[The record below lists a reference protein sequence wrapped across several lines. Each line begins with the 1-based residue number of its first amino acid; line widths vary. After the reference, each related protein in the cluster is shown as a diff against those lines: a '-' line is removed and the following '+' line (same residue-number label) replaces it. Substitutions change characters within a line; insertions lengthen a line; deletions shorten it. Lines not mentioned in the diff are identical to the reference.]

1 MDPLEVLVM
10 NLIESQSLIL
20 VAQLIVSLSVL
31 KVWLINHRQPTMWRG
46 GDSKTI
52 KEEFSA
58 YGLPDWMMYTVGGLK
73 VAFSIGLI
81 AGIWIP
87 EIIQFSALGIAFFM
101 FFAILMHIKVNDPFY
116 FRAPQKMIL
125 EVSVESNLLRGLVS
139 HSYTPPVMT

>member
-1 MDPLEVLVM
+1 MDPLELLVM

-46 GDSKTI
+46 GDSKTM
-52 KEEFSA
+52 KDEFSA

-101 FFAILMHIKVNDPFY
+101 FFAIMMHLKVKDPIIKSLPATTFFV
-116 FRAPQKMIL
+116 L
-125 EVSVESNLLRGLVS
+125 SVLIVLFFEN
-139 HSYTPPVMT
+139 

>member
-46 GDSKTI
+46 GDSKTM
-52 KEEFSA
+52 KEEFNA

-73 VAFSIGLI
+73 VAFK
-81 AGIWIP
+81 
-87 EIIQFSALGIAFFM
+87 QFSTVPYLSSEANSAIYGNLDFSFFWY
-101 FFAILMHIKVNDPFY
+101 ISPF
-116 FRAPQKMIL
+116 R
-125 EVSVESNLLRGLVS
+125 E
-139 HSYTPPVMT
+139 

>member
-1 MDPLEVLVM
+1 
-10 NLIESQSLIL
+10 
-20 VAQLIVSLSVL
+20 
-31 KVWLINHRQPTMWRG
+31 MWRG
-46 GDSKTI
+46 GDSKTM

-101 FFAILMHIKVNDPFY
+101 FFAITFAHEK
-116 FRAPQKMIL
+116 
-125 EVSVESNLLRGLVS
+125 
-139 HSYTPPVMT
+139 T

>member
-1 MDPLEVLVM
+1 M

-46 GDSKTI
+46 GDSKTM
-52 KEEFSA
+52 KEEFNA

-101 FFAILMHIKVNDPFY
+101 FFAIFPIFFIFGENCFFSIFHF
-116 FRAPQKMIL
+116 
-125 EVSVESNLLRGLVS
+125 SNFLQNFF
-139 HSYTPPVMT
+139 

>member
-46 GDSKTI
+46 GDSKTM
-52 KEEFSA
+52 KEEFNA

-87 EIIQFSALGIAFFM
+87 EIIQFSALGIAFLCF
-101 FFAILMHIKVNDPFY
+101 
-116 FRAPQKMIL
+116 
-125 EVSVESNLLRGLVS
+125 LLF
-139 HSYTPPVMT
+139 

>member
-46 GDSKTI
+46 GDSMTM

-101 FFAILMHIKVNDPFY
+101 FFAILMHIKVNDPLYKSLPAGIFLTLTVLIAL
-116 FRAPQKMIL
+116 F
-125 EVSVESNLLRGLVS
+125 VEN
-139 HSYTPPVMT
+139 